1 MVTPASL
8 PPPGLPGLDPAWS
21 RLVEAVDAEGVRR
34 TWHVLDS
41 GGAGRGTLDPVDG
54 STLGTLLCVHGN
66 PTWSYLWRGLLA
78 HPPAGWRVVA
88 VDQLGMGFSDRPAQ
102 PRTLDQRIRDL
113 AGVTDALAV
122 HGRVVTVAHDW
133 GGPISLGWALEHRE
147 RLAGVVLTNTAVQ
160 QPAGSVAPALIRLAR
175 TPALRHTVCVR
186 TPAFV
191 RATTALSRPTLPA
204 DVRDAFAGPY
214 GDASRR
220 RAVGDFVA
228 DIPLEPDHRSAATLD
243 LVAAGLRGLDV
254 PALLLWGVR
263 DPVFSDVHLHD
274 LLERLPHA
282 DVHRYEGASH
292 LVTEDAPEAVE
303 ALGRWVAD
311 LDRRHR
317 EEPRPEGESHP
328 PVWAALEERAGDLS
342 PAVVELSGRRAV
354 SWDLLGRRVR
364 EIAAGLA
371 ASGLRRGQRVALLVP
386 PGADLTTALYAC
398 WRAGAVVVVADAG
411 LGLRALGRA
420 LRGAGPDWVIGTR
433 EGLAAARA
441 MRVLGRR
448 IASGH
453 HDRATLRVLGASA
466 GLADLARLGQGRPP
480 PPEPRDPDEC
490 AVVFT
495 SGATG
500 PPKGV
505 VYRHGQV
512 RAQLAALRRTYAI
525 GPDDRL
531 VAAFAPF
538 ALYGPALGIASAVP
552 ATDVTA
558 PATLTA
564 EALADAVAAVDATL
578 VFASP
583 SALRNVVA
591 TAGALDSLRSKPLA
605 GVRLVLSAGAPV
617 RPGLL
622 RSVCDLFPSAE
633 ARTPY
638 GMTEA
643 LPVADVSLGQ
653 VEEAGDGDGVCVGRP
668 VAGVDVRVS
677 ALGPLGAADGPLT
690 AHPGVVGEICVR
702 AAHVKDR
709 YDRLWATERES
720 GRDRGWHR
728 TGDVGHLDDVGRLW
742 VGGRLG
748 HVVTSAAGVVTPVG
762 VEQAVERLPE
772 VSAAAAV
779 GVGPTGAQQLVVVV
793 VPQDGVGRGSVLAP
807 DGLTAAVRGAVVAD
821 VAAVLVLHE
830 LPVDI
835 RHNAKVD
842 RTRVARWADRVLA
855 GRRPGRP

>member
-1 MVTPASL
+1 VVTPASL
-8 PPPGLPGLDPAWS
+8 PPQGLPGLDPTWS
-21 RLVEAVDAEGVRR
+21 RLVDAVDADGLRR

-41 GGAGRGTLDPVDG
+41 GGAGDLEPVRETTPAASRGTV
-54 STLGTLLCVHGN
+54 LCVHGN
-66 PTWSYLWRGLLA
+66 PTWSYLWRALVA
-78 HPPAGWRVVA
+78 HPPPGWRVVA
-88 VDQLGMGFSDRPAQ
+88 VDQLGMGFSDRPEQ
-102 PRTLDQRIRDL
+102 PRTLAQRIRDL
-113 AGVTDALAV
+113 AGVTEALGV

-133 GGPISLGWALEHRE
+133 GGPVSLGWALAHRAQV
-147 RLAGVVLTNTAVQ
+147 AGVVLANTAVH
-160 QPAGSVAPALIRLAR
+160 QPSGSSAPALIRLAR
-175 TPALRHTVCVR
+175 APGLRQSVCVR

-191 RATTALSRPTLPA
+191 RATTALSRRALPA
-204 DVRDAFAGPY
+204 DVRDAFAAPY
-214 GDASRR
+214 RHAFRR

-228 DIPLEPDHRSAATLD
+228 DIPLEPDHASAAALD
-243 LVAAGLRGLDV
+243 AVAHGLRGLDL
-254 PALLLWGVR
+254 PALLLWGPR
-263 DPVFSDVHLHD
+263 DPVFTDLHLRD
-274 LLERLPHA
+274 LLDRLPHA

-292 LVTEDAPEAVE
+292 LVTEDAPQAFDAVR
-303 ALGRWVAD
+303 RWVAD
-311 LDRRHR
+311 LDDSHR
-317 EEPRPEGESHP
+317 EEPRPEAEPHP
-328 PVWAALEERAGDLS
+328 PVWTALEDRLGDPT
-342 PAVVELSGRRAV
+342 PAVVEVSGRTV
-354 SWDLLGRRVR
+354 SWDLLGRRVH
-364 EIAAGLA
+364 ELAAGLTA
-371 ASGLRRGQRVALLVP
+371 AGVRRGQRVALLVP
-386 PGADLTTALYAC
+386 PGADLTAALYAC

-441 MRVLGRR
+441 MRVPGRR
-448 IASGH
+448 VAAGA
-453 HDRATLRVLGASA
+453 HDTGRRALGATV
-466 GLADLARLGQGRPP
+466 GLADLARLGRGQPLP
-480 PPEPRDPDEC
+480 SEPTDADEC

-500 PPKGV
+500 PAKGV

-538 ALYGPALGIASAVP
+538 ALYGPALGISSAVP

-564 EALADAVAAVDATL
+564 GALADAVASVDATL

-591 TAGALDSLRSKPLA
+591 TAGALDAARSKPLA
-605 GVRLVLSAGAPV
+605 DVRLVLSAGAPV
-617 RPGLL
+617 PADLL
-622 RSVCDLFPSAE
+622 RSVCEVLPSAQ

-643 LPVADVSLGQ
+643 LPVADISLGQ
-653 VEEAGDGDGVCVGRP
+653 IEEAGTDDGVCVGRP
-668 VAGVDVRVS
+668 VAGVEVRVS
-677 ALGPLGAADGPLT
+677 ALDPVGAATGPLT

-728 TGDVGHLDDVGRLW
+728 TGDVGHVDAAGRLW

-748 HVVTSAAGVVTPVG
+748 HVVTTDAGVVTPVG
-762 VEQAVERLPE
+762 VEQAVERLPG

-779 GVGPTGAQQLVVVV
+779 GVGPAGAQQLVVAV
-793 VPQDGVGRGSVLAP
+793 VPEGGPDGGGVLAP
-807 DGLTAAVRGAVVAD
+807 DGLADAVRGVVSAD
-821 VAAVLVLHE
+821 VAAVLVLRA

-842 RTRVARWADRVLA
+842 RTRVARWADRVLT
-855 GRRPGRP
+855 GRRPGRL

>member
-1 MVTPASL
+1 VVTPASL
-8 PPPGLPGLDPAWS
+8 PPSGLPGLDPSWS
-21 RLVEAVDAEGVRR
+21 RLVEAVDADGVRR

-41 GGAGRGTLDPVDG
+41 GGAGHGTLDPVEG

-66 PTWSYLWRGLLA
+66 PTWSYLWRRLLA

-88 VDQLGMGFSDRPAQ
+88 VDQLGMGFSDRLAQ

-113 AGVTDALAV
+113 AGLTDALDV

-160 QPAGSVAPALIRLAR
+160 QPAGSAAPALIRLAR

-191 RATTALSRPTLPA
+191 RSTTALSRPALPA
-204 DVRDAFAGPY
+204 DVRDAFAVPY

-243 LVAAGLRGLDV
+243 VVAAGLRGLDV

-263 DPVFSDVHLHD
+263 DPVFSDEHLRD

-311 LDRRHR
+311 LDGSHR

-364 EIAAGLA
+364 EVASGLA

-386 PGADLTTALYAC
+386 PGADLTAALYAC

-411 LGLRALGRA
+411 LGLRTLGRA

-433 EGLAAARA
+433 EGLAAARV
-441 MRVLGRR
+441 MRVPGRR
-448 IASGH
+448 FAAGH

-466 GLADLARLGQGRPP
+466 DLADLARLGQGRMP
-480 PPEPRDPDEC
+480 PPEPRDSDEC

-525 GPDDRL
+525 SADDRL

-564 EALADAVAAVDATL
+564 EALSDAVAAVDATL
-578 VFASP
+578 IFASP

-591 TAGALDSLRSKPLA
+591 TAGVIDGWRSKPMA

-617 RPGLL
+617 RPDLL
-622 RSVCDLFPSAE
+622 RSVCDLLPSAE

-643 LPVADVSLGQ
+643 LPVADASLGQ
-653 VEEAGDGDGVCVGRP
+653 IEEAGDGDGVCVGRP

-677 ALGPLGAADGPLT
+677 ALDPLGAASGPLT

-748 HVVTSAAGVVTPVG
+748 HVVTTAAGVVTPVG

-793 VPQDGVGRGSVLAP
+793 VPQNGVDRRGVLAP
-807 DGLTAAVRGAVVAD
+807 DGLTAAVRGAVAAD
-821 VAAVLVLHE
+821 VAAVLVLRE

>member
-1 MVTPASL
+1 VVTPASL
-8 PPPGLPGLDPAWS
+8 PPPGLPGLAPAWS
-21 RLVEAVDAEGVRR
+21 RLVEAVDADGVRR

-41 GGAGRGTLDPVDG
+41 GGAGRGTLDPVEG

-160 QPAGSVAPALIRLAR
+160 QPAGSAAPALIRLAR
-175 TPALRHTVCVR
+175 SPALRHTVCLR

-191 RATTALSRPTLPA
+191 RATTALSRPALPA
-204 DVRDAFAGPY
+204 DVRDAFAVPY

-243 LVAAGLRGLDV
+243 VVAAGLRGLDV

-263 DPVFSDVHLHD
+263 DPVFSDVHLRD

-311 LDRRHR
+311 LDGSHR

-364 EIAAGLA
+364 ELASGLA

-386 PGADLTTALYAC
+386 PGADLTAALYAC

-441 MRVLGRR
+441 MRVPGRR
-448 IASGH
+448 FASGH

-466 GLADLARLGQGRPP
+466 GLADLARLGQGRTP
-480 PPEPRDPDEC
+480 PPEPRDSDEC

-617 RPGLL
+617 RPDLL
-622 RSVCDLFPSAE
+622 RSVCDLLPSAE

-653 VEEAGDGDGVCVGRP
+653 VEEAGDGYGVCVGRP

-677 ALGPLGAADGPLT
+677 ALDPFGAAGGPLT
-690 AHPGVVGEICVR
+690 AYPGVVGEICVR

-748 HVVTSAAGVVTPVG
+748 HVVTTAAGVVTPVG
-762 VEQAVERLPE
+762 VEQAVERLPG
-772 VSAAAAV
+772 VTAAAAV

-793 VPQDGVGRGSVLAP
+793 VPEGGVDRGGVLAP
-807 DGLTAAVRGAVVAD
+807 DGFTAAVRGAVVAD
-821 VAAVLVLHE
+821 VAAVLVLRE